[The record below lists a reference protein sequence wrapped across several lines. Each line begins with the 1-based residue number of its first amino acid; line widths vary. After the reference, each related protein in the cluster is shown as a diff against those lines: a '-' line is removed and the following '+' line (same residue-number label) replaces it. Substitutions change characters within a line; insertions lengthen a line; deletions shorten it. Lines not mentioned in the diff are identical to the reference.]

1 MVCLK
6 STTGKLRLILDTNIV
21 FSALINKKST
31 IRDILLSDRI
41 LFLLPELVL
50 EEILE
55 HIDIL
60 CRKTGLSQKE
70 VFFTLFYLLSKVNI
84 VKRDVFS
91 GNLEKARKIMEKIDI
106 YDSEFLALAFSVEN
120 EGIFSK
126 DRDFDKS
133 GIKRWSVEELLEWLA
148 RK

>member
-6 STTGKLRLILDTNIV
+6 STTRKLRLILDTNIV

-41 LFLLPELVL
+41 LFL
-50 EEILE
+50 
-55 HIDIL
+55 
-60 CRKTGLSQKE
+60 
-70 VFFTLFYLLSKVNI
+70 FTLFYLLSKVNI

-106 YDSEFLALAFSVEN
+106 YDSEFLALAFSVDN